1 MEVGHKQYLSLFA
14 CFTFNFFS
22 FPFLSQPGLTNV
34 QSKWCSADEPDH
46 TAVLCYKAEWEIS
59 AICCQIP
66 HAMQLAAFKAPP
78 NSFFQTQVRLQL
90 LLHLMY
96 SVDFFSTSQNLL
108 ALLISVSKNTLR
120 GKKRALSAL
129 PRRKIKLLKKKN
141 GPTTFKECR
150 MFRHSKLFKSH
161 YGRKPYQ
168 QVTLVPNIKYYS
180 SQGSDLL
187 WPRTTSLQVAALLYS
202 IMQSPLPSFLPIN
215 ACSYR
220 CSDQG
225 RTDPAQLCSLISG
238 RTAHCLKGPTCAAGS
253 TAFCT
258 SAPPAHSSWS
268 GADGDLGQLQAA
280 RAFLLLLVPLPSNP
294 HLGYSRNFAR
304 PRYTFML
311 SSL

>member
-1 MEVGHKQYLSLFA
+1 MLTFHTELFQTLVTQFKLSIEAERNLPLGKWRWDINSICHFLPA
-14 CFTFNFFS
+14 LHLTLFS

-141 GPTTFKECR
+141 GPTIFKECR
-150 MFRHSKLFKSH
+150 MFRHSKSFKSH

-187 WPRTTSLQVAALLYS
+187 WPRTTSL
-202 IMQSPLPSFLPIN
+202 
-215 ACSYR
+215 
-220 CSDQG
+220 
-225 RTDPAQLCSLISG
+225 
-238 RTAHCLKGPTCAAGS
+238 
-253 TAFCT
+253 
-258 SAPPAHSSWS
+258 
-268 GADGDLGQLQAA
+268 
-280 RAFLLLLVPLPSNP
+280 
-294 HLGYSRNFAR
+294 
-304 PRYTFML
+304 
-311 SSL
+311 

>member
-1 MEVGHKQYLSLFA
+1 M
-14 CFTFNFFS
+14 
-22 FPFLSQPGLTNV
+22 SQPGLTNV

-46 TAVLCYKAEWEIS
+46 TAVLCCKAEWEIS

-66 HAMQLAAFKAPP
+66 HAMQLAAFKAPR

-120 GKKRALSAL
+120 GKKEHYLHYPEEKLSCL
-129 PRRKIKLLKKKN
+129 KKN

-187 WPRTTSLQVAALLYS
+187 WPRTTSL
-202 IMQSPLPSFLPIN
+202 
-215 ACSYR
+215 
-220 CSDQG
+220 
-225 RTDPAQLCSLISG
+225 
-238 RTAHCLKGPTCAAGS
+238 
-253 TAFCT
+253 
-258 SAPPAHSSWS
+258 
-268 GADGDLGQLQAA
+268 
-280 RAFLLLLVPLPSNP
+280 
-294 HLGYSRNFAR
+294 
-304 PRYTFML
+304 
-311 SSL
+311 